1 MLWCGQTMRFYP
13 QDIVHVLPKI
23 FVKNKYENDKFIS
36 SKIGEILAGQ
46 MKINDPQF
54 ERFYC
59 ALSGKQPHEFP
70 IKYKA
75 KFGDEDD

>member
-1 MLWCGQTMRFYP
+1 MYWTGQVMRFYP
-13 QDIVHVLPKI
+13 SDIIHVLPKI
-23 FVKNKYENDKFIS
+23 FVNDEYENDKFATTKIS
-36 SKIGEILAGQ
+36 QVLASQ

-70 IKYKA
+70 IRYRTD
-75 KFGDEDD
+75 FVDDGD